1 MAKTKSKTTTKKK
14 SSDTKKTQL
23 SPRELKQEVY
33 NQKRLEGHSKFESG
47 VAAGF
52 SESVSRNAGEKIEDE
67 RQMSRLRQLV
77 AERNLE
83 EKAVQVMDDSL
94 AAEDTVV
101 TKTKREFWTKD
112 GKASEEKVVLTE
124 VPNHSV
130 RLKAAEL
137 VAKVVRAIG
146 GGEGADINNYGP
158 TQFIIDL

>member
-1 MAKTKSKTTTKKK
+1 
-14 SSDTKKTQL
+14 
-23 SPRELKQEVY
+23 
-33 NQKRLEGHSKFESG
+33 
-47 VAAGF
+47 
-52 SESVSRNAGEKIEDE
+52 
-67 RQMSRLRQLV
+67 MSRLRQLV